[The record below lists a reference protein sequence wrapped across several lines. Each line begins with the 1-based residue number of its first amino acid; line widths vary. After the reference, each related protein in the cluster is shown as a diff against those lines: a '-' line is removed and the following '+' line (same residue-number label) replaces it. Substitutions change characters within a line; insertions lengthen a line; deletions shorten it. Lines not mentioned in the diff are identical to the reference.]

1 MGLIVTVPNVVA
13 EELQMFVVGGES
25 LIDLISEPT
34 GPDGVIR
41 LVAHQGGSPYNC
53 AIALSK
59 LGNSTG
65 FLCPI
70 SSDGLGT
77 YLLAPLAEA
86 GVTPLLKDRVAAY
99 TTLAVVTF
107 DDKKSAQYGFYRN
120 ADRAFTR
127 DSLLAGLPDTIEA
140 FQVGG
145 FCPIEPE
152 DAEIWL
158 DVAREAARRGAT
170 LTMDPNVRPSLVP
183 DFAGYKA
190 RLSQFLDLVH
200 LVKVSIEDLMALD
213 RNAAVKDL
221 PKAEQNAIVDRYVA
235 DFLSRPNC
243 ELVIVTFG
251 EEGSRAFSR
260 SGRAT
265 AAVYPAIPFGDT
277 VGAGDSLMAGVLTH
291 LSETGALAAGKLGA
305 LDDAALARMLEFG
318 AVVAGINCQRVGCV
332 PPTRAEVDA
341 VLGL

>member
-1 MGLIVTVPNVVA
+1 
-13 EELQMFVVGGES
+13 MFVVGGES
-25 LIDLISEPT
+25 LIDLISEPV
-34 GPDGVIR
+34 GADGVIR

-59 LGNSTG
+59 LGNDTG

-70 SSDGLGT
+70 STDGLGT

-86 GVTPLLKDRVAAY
+86 GVKPLLSERVEAY

-107 DDKKSAQYGFYRN
+107 DARKSAQYGFYRN

-127 DSLLAGLPDTIEA
+127 EGLIAALPAELEA

-152 DAEIWL
+152 DAGVWL
-158 DVAREAARRGAT
+158 DVAQEAARRGAT

-183 DFAGYKA
+183 DFAGYKQ
-190 RLSQFLDLVH
+190 RLSSFLDIVN
-200 LVKVSIEDLMALD
+200 LVKVSIEDLASLDQNRAVRATELTAAEVEAL
-213 RNAAVKDL
+213 VEK
-221 PKAEQNAIVDRYVA
+221 YTA
-235 DFLSRPNC
+235 DFLGRPNC

-251 EEGSRAFSR
+251 EEGSRAFTR
-260 SGRAT
+260 SGSARQD
-265 AAVYPAIPFGDT
+265 VYPAVPFGDT
-277 VGAGDSLMAGVLTH
+277 VGAGDTLMAAVLT
-291 LSETGALAAGKLGA
+291 LLNEQGNLKPGKLGA
-305 LDDAALARMLEFG
+305 MGDAALATMLRFG
-318 AVVAGINCQRVGCV
+318 AVAAGLNCQFVGCH

-341 VLGL
+341 VLAD

>member
-1 MGLIVTVPNVVA
+1 
-13 EELQMFVVGGES
+13 MFVVGGES
-25 LIDLISEPT
+25 LIDLISEPV
-34 GPDGVIR
+34 GADGVIR

-59 LGNSTG
+59 LGNDTG

-70 SSDGLGT
+70 STDGLGT

-86 GVTPLLKDRVAAY
+86 GVKPLLAERVEAY

-107 DDKKSAQYGFYRN
+107 DAKKSAQYGFYRN

-127 DSLLAGLPDTIEA
+127 EGLIAALPQQLEA

-152 DAEIWL
+152 DAAIWL

-190 RLSQFLDLVH
+190 RLSSFLDIVN
-200 LVKVSIEDLMALD
+200 LVKVSIEDLAALEQS
-213 RNAAVKDL
+213 RAVRATEL
-221 PKAEQNAIVDRYVA
+221 TPAEVEALVAKYTA
-235 DFLSRPNC
+235 DFLGRANC

-251 EEGSRAFSR
+251 DEGSRAFT
-260 SGRAT
+260 RAGS
-265 AAVYPAIPFGDT
+265 ARQGIHQAVPFGDT
-277 VGAGDSLMAGVLTH
+277 VGAGDTLMAAVLT
-291 LSETGALAAGKLGA
+291 LLDEQGNLTPGKLGA
-305 LDDAALARMLEFG
+305 MDDEALATMLRFG
-318 AVVAGINCQRVGCV
+318 AVAAGLNCRFVGCH
-332 PPTRAEVDA
+332 PPTRGEVDA
-341 VLGL
+341 VLGG

>member
-1 MGLIVTVPNVVA
+1 
-13 EELQMFVVGGES
+13 MFVVGGES
-25 LIDLISEPT
+25 LIDLISEPV
-34 GPDGVIR
+34 GADGVIR

-59 LGNSTG
+59 LGNDAG

-70 SSDGLGT
+70 STDGLGT

-86 GVTPLLKDRVAAY
+86 GVKPLLSERVDAY

-107 DDKKSAQYGFYRN
+107 DAKKSAQYGFYRN

-127 DSLLAGLPDTIEA
+127 EGLIAALPQRLEA

-152 DAEIWL
+152 DAGVWL
-158 DVAREAARRGAT
+158 DVAQEAARRGAT

-183 DFAGYKA
+183 DFAGYKQ
-190 RLSQFLDLVH
+190 RLSSFLDIVN
-200 LVKVSIEDLMALD
+200 LVKVSIEDLASLDQNRAVRATELTAAEVEAL
-213 RNAAVKDL
+213 VEK
-221 PKAEQNAIVDRYVA
+221 YTA
-235 DFLSRPNC
+235 DFLGRPNC

-251 EEGSRAFSR
+251 EEGSRAFTR
-260 SGRAT
+260 SGSARQD
-265 AAVYPAIPFGDT
+265 VYPAVPFGDT
-277 VGAGDSLMAGVLTH
+277 VGAGDTLMAAVLT
-291 LSETGALAAGKLGA
+291 LLNEQGNLKPGKLGA
-305 LDDAALARMLEFG
+305 MGDAALAKMLRFG
-318 AVVAGINCQRVGCV
+318 AVAAGLNCQFVGCH

-341 VLGL
+341 VLAD

>member
-1 MGLIVTVPNVVA
+1 
-13 EELQMFVVGGES
+13 MFVVGGES

-53 AIALSK
+53 AIALSR
-59 LGNSTG
+59 LGNPTG

-70 SSDGLGT
+70 SADGMGT
-77 YLLAPLAEA
+77 YLLGPLVDA
-86 GVTPLLKDRVAAY
+86 GVTPLLTERVAAY
-99 TTLAVVTF
+99 TSLAVVTF
-107 DDKKSAQYGFYRN
+107 DAKKSAQYGFYRN

-127 DSLLAGLPDTIEA
+127 EGLLAALPEQIEA

-152 DAEIWL
+152 DAECWL
-158 DVAREAARRGAT
+158 AVAAEAARRGAV

-200 LVKVSIEDLMALD
+200 LVKVSIEDLVALD
-213 RNAAVKDL
+213 SDAATKDL
-221 PKAEQNAIVDRYVA
+221 PPPEKEAEIVTRYVA

-243 ELVIVTFG
+243 ELVIITFG
-251 EEGSRAFSR
+251 DKGSRAFTR
-260 SGRAT
+260 QGEARAEI
-265 AAVYPAIPFGDT
+265 YPAIPFGDT
-277 VGAGDSLMAGVLTH
+277 VGAGDSLMAGVLAH
-291 LSETGALAAGKLGA
+291 LHETGALRRGGLAV

-318 AVVAGINCQRVGCV
+318 AVVAGLNCRHVGCV

-341 VLGL
+341 VLKA

>member
-1 MGLIVTVPNVVA
+1 
-13 EELQMFVVGGES
+13 MFVVGGES
-25 LIDLISEPT
+25 LIDLISEPV
-34 GPDGVIR
+34 GADGVIR

-59 LGNSTG
+59 LGNDTG

-70 SSDGLGT
+70 STDGFGT

-86 GVTPLLKDRVAAY
+86 GVKPLLAERVEAY

-107 DDKKSAQYGFYRN
+107 DAKKSAQYGFYRN

-127 DSLLAGLPDTIEA
+127 EALIAALPQQLEA

-152 DAEIWL
+152 DAAIWL
-158 DVAREAARRGAT
+158 DVAKEAARRGAT

-190 RLSQFLDLVH
+190 RLSSFLDIVN
-200 LVKVSIEDLMALD
+200 LVKVSIEDLASLEQS
-213 RNAAVKDL
+213 RAVRATEL
-221 PKAEQNAIVDRYVA
+221 TSAEVEPLVKKYTA
-235 DFLSRPNC
+235 DFLGRANC

-251 EEGSRAFSR
+251 DEGSRAFSR
-260 SGRAT
+260 SGSAKQG
-265 AAVYPAIPFGDT
+265 VYPAVPFGDT
-277 VGAGDSLMAGVLTH
+277 VGAGDTLMAAVLT
-291 LSETGALAAGKLGA
+291 LLNEQGNLKPGKLGA
-305 LDDAALARMLEFG
+305 MDDAALATMLRFG
-318 AVVAGINCQRVGCV
+318 AVAAGLNCQFVGCH
-332 PPTRAEVDA
+332 PPTRGEVDA
-341 VLGL
+341 VLAKG